1 MKRLVF
7 VMGSNGPAGSTQLRY
22 ALNDVEKMKT
32 ALSHPRCGFEVES
45 PSEESK
51 KWEVYDRL
59 EKITSSCSINDT
71 LICHFSGHGELLN
84 GKLFLLWNNTDANN
98 IRHTA
103 LSINNINQILTEC
116 KAQNKLLILDCCHAG
131 AAVNRAKKNDE
142 AKITIQDDNY
152 LVLLAS
158 SRLERAREIE
168 ELQGSFLTSNI
179 CDAIGEKF
187 NEADLDKDGRIST
200 NDLKNW
206 LEIQYLEYNKQKK
219 EEDWVPQPYLHG
231 QFKGKIYLTLSSS
244 NSLER
249 ENVADSEEILR
260 ELHKYQLESIKY
272 REEIKLYKSQLEAK
286 DTQIEIYK
294 KHNQTLEKIIFALSA
309 KQINPNI
316 DLVAMSEAK
325 KFEKEKVNVNIN
337 IESQNYGSIINTSRD
352 FNANLG
358 DSIYVEEKQ
367 SLAEAAKEIQELLE
381 QLDRTYSQNKTAQE
395 MTNAEKMTL
404 ALKVIEQIQSDQT
417 LKLKIIN
424 ALEPGRTEALS
435 ELLNHPAGNFIT
447 AAIED
452 WQSKNDS

>member
-1 MKRLVF
+1 MKRLAF

-22 ALNDVEKMKT
+22 ALNDVEKMKK

-59 EKITSSCSINDT
+59 ETITSSCSINDT
-71 LICHFSGHGELLN
+71 LICHFSGHGELLH
-84 GKLFLLWNNTDANN
+84 GKLFLLWNNTEANN
-98 IRHTA
+98 IRQTA
-103 LSINNINQILTEC
+103 LSIDNINQILTEC

-131 AAVNRAKKNDE
+131 AAVNRAKNNDQ

-200 NDLKNW
+200 DDLKNW
-206 LEIQYLEYNKQKK
+206 LERQYLEYNKQKK
-219 EEDWVPQPYLHG
+219 EEDRVPQPYLHG
-231 QFKGKIYLTLSSS
+231 QFKGKIYLTLASS
-244 NSLER
+244 NSLET
-249 ENVADSEEILR
+249 ENVTDSEEIIR
-260 ELHKYQLESIKY
+260 ELQLQLVQH

-294 KHNQTLEKIIFALSA
+294 KHNQSLEKHNQSLEKHNQSLEKRILDLSD
-309 KQINPNI
+309 KPINPKI
-316 DLVAMSEAK
+316 DIL
-325 KFEKEKVNVNIN
+325 
-337 IESQNYGSIINTSRD
+337 T
-352 FNANLG
+352 
-358 DSIYVEEKQ
+358 
-367 SLAEAAKEIQELLE
+367 
-381 QLDRTYSQNKTAQE
+381 
-395 MTNAEKMTL
+395 MTNAEKMFL
-404 ALKVIEQIQSDQT
+404 VFKVIEQIQSDPT
-417 LKLKIIN
+417 LKQKVIN
-424 ALEPGRTEALS
+424 AFS